1 MTNKLIPQQ
10 DQEFIIARKRRSWM
24 IALGLMS
31 FVLIIYFVSMVRMGE
46 SVKAKQAAS
55 ETSTPTQAMNKSG
68 Q

>member
-1 MTNKLIPQQ
+1 
-10 DQEFIIARKRRSWM
+10 M

-46 SVKAKQAAS
+46 SVKAKQASSAS
-55 ETSTPTQAMNKSG
+55 THPTQAMNKSG

>member
-10 DQEFIIARKRRSWM
+10 DQEFINARKRRSWM

-46 SVKAKQAAS
+46 SVKAKQASSAS
-55 ETSTPTQAMNKSG
+55 THPTQAMNKSG